1 MVNYVTNIALPPLKK
16 EVGKRFQFQHL
27 KYMDLTEDWNG
38 EFIRHSFCSTDHLIF
53 CFIHLFD
60 CLFQNSPLQ
69 KVFWTKTSLNTFFFS
84 VMLHKLQYP
93 KEMNKM
99 HICQYKNYSWGKVE
113 KLCNAKMG
121 KSDSIQDKTVK
132 LRQEHLIWVW

>member
-38 EFIRHSFCSTDHLIF
+38 EFIRHSFCSTDHILLHSFVWLFVSKFTFTKGILNKNIF
-53 CFIHLFD
+53 EY
-60 CLFQNSPLQ
+60 
-69 KVFWTKTSLNTFFFS
+69 VFFS

-99 HICQYKNYSWGKVE
+99 HICQYKNYSWSKVE

-121 KSDSIQDKTVK
+121 MSDSIQDKTVK
-132 LRQEHLIWVW
+132 LGQEHLIWVW